1 MALGEQTTVLQRLR
15 LLGENNA
22 RRLWVVQALLDG
34 SFDFFKVGLLEDVLL
49 DGKVLGELEPAPT
62 TIAGR
67 SEHLGLLS
75 SHLLQVQPSLLFLG
89 TSILQQLR
97 VTICTI
103 V

>member
-22 RRLWVVQALLDG
+22 RRLWVVQALLAG

-49 DGKVLGELEPAPT
+49 DGKVLGELESAPATFPR
-62 TIAGR
+62 R
-67 SEHLGLLS
+67 SEHLRLLP

-89 TSILQQLR
+89 TSILQK
-97 VTICTI
+97 VGF
-103 V
+103 